1 MTMLLR
7 KYSLFYLAHAG
18 TFFLLC
24 AYSLAAKAPNFP
36 FLPPLFFP
44 FYLSA
49 AVAISE
55 RETDDPMLGI
65 LPITP
70 REIMNVKFVLALV
83 FIVIGW
89 LNIGFFT
96 ALQGLSP
103 RMAANI
109 MKLATLCAAFSLMLA
124 ASFQLGLHFFGASAF
139 RKVIV
144 GFTVVNGVFV
154 VVFFIGLAESGH
166 RHLSDF
172 PLNPSLSSLPWA
184 VVVLALVLAGV
195 LYHQILKRGP
205 WNPGARLI
213 A

>member
-1 MTMLLR
+1 MAMLLR

-24 AYSLAAKAPNFP
+24 AYSLAANAPNYP

-44 FYLSA
+44 IYLSSA
-49 AVAISE
+49 IVISE
-55 RETDDPMLGI
+55 RETGDPMLGI

-70 REIMNVKFVLALV
+70 REIMDVKFALALV

-89 LNIGFFT
+89 LNIGLFT

-103 RMAANI
+103 RMAANV
-109 MKLATLCAAFSLMLA
+109 MKLATLCAAYSLLLA
-124 ASFQLGLHFFGASAF
+124 AAFQLGLHFFGGSAF
-139 RKVIV
+139 RKVII
-144 GFTVVNGVFV
+144 GFTVVTGVFGIL
-154 VVFFIGLAESGH
+154 FFIGLAESGH
-166 RHLSDF
+166 RYLSQF
-172 PLNPSLSSLPWA
+172 PLNPALSSLPW
-184 VVVLALVLAGV
+184 VVVAIAAAAAGL
-195 LYHQILKRGP
+195 LYHQVLKRGP